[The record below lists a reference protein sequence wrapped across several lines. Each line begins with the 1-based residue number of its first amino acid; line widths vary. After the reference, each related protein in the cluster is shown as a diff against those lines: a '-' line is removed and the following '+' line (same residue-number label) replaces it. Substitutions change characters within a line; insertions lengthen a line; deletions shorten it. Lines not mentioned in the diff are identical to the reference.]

1 MRDRGRRSAEATG
14 GREPPDTAKI
24 GEVGELVGK
33 VAIVTGA
40 GNGIGR
46 ATARRLAAAGARVVA
61 ADVDDAAAYETVRL
75 IRAAA
80 GVALPVVA
88 DVGNAAAVDAM
99 VAAALAAFGR
109 VDILHNNAA
118 WYPVKAAVETTE
130 EEWDRTMGVC
140 LKGAW
145 LGARAVLPHM
155 MGADG
160 GCIVNTASVHSL
172 VAFKGHAAYD
182 TAKAGLLGL
191 TRSLAV
197 DYGPSVR
204 VNALLPGGVAT
215 RLWDRIEPAERQE
228 FIDTTVL
235 RRLASPDE
243 IAEGVLFL
251 VSERSA
257 FMTGTCL
264 VMDGGWT
271 II

>member
-1 MRDRGRRSAEATG
+1 MRDTGRPPAPAAG
-14 GREPPDTAKI
+14 GRERAETAER
-24 GEVGELVGK
+24 GEAGELAGK

-46 ATARRLAAAGARVVA
+46 ATARRLAAAGARVVVADVDEAAARETAGVIRAADGAALAVA
-61 ADVDDAAAYETVRL
+61 ADVGH
-75 IRAAA
+75 AA
-80 GVALPVVA
+80 G
-88 DVGNAAAVDAM
+88 VDAM
-99 VAAALAAFGR
+99 VSTALTAFGR
-109 VDILHNNAA
+109 VDILHNNAV
-118 WYPVKAAVETTE
+118 WYPVKAALETTE
-130 EEWDRTMGVC
+130 EEWDRTMSVC

-145 LGARAVLPHM
+145 LGARAVLPQM
-155 MGADG
+155 LGAGG

-197 DYGPSVR
+197 DYGPTVR

-215 RLWDRIEPAERQE
+215 RLWDRINPAERQE
-228 FIDTTVL
+228 FIDATVL

-257 FMTGTCL
+257 FMTGACL

-271 II
+271 IM